1 MVTLSKIYTKTGDTG
16 MTSLGDGKRVQKDS
30 KRVATYGTVDELNSC
45 VGLARIHCSE
55 EITDKLRLIQN
66 DLFDLGA
73 DFCKP
78 YSEPKEQDK
87 NLSDIRITNEQ
98 VQRIEKEIDE
108 MNRSL
113 EPLKSFVLPGGTMA
127 SSQLHVCRTV
137 CRRAERYA
145 VSLGRLEKLN
155 PDALKFLNRLSDW
168 FFVSSRLENDEGKGK
183 ALWKPGSSNKPK

>member
-78 YSEPKEQDK
+78 YSKLKEQDK

-108 MNRSL
+108 MTSWVVKHLGPDVPMHFSAFHPDWKMMDKPRT
-113 EPLKSFVLPGGTMA
+113 PKSTLA
-127 SSQLHVCRTV
+127 
-137 CRRAERYA
+137 RAREIALANGVRYA
-145 VSLGRLEKLN
+145 YTGNIHDFDGHSTY
-155 PDALKFLNRLSDW
+155 
-168 FFVSSRLENDEGKGK
+168 
-183 ALWKPGSSNKPK
+183 